1 MNYAKGEDV
10 ASKKDEAVLANGIT
24 VLVDPKAVFY
34 IAGTV
39 MDFEVSLNRCII
51 YVCLELSSHRLL
63 CRYRYMCVLFTYVL
77 AAAIDLVSLFNFR
90 PLQETELSAEFTFKN
105 PNSKGSCG
113 CGESF
118 NV

>member
-39 MDFEVSLNRCII
+39 MDFEVRLNHC
-51 YVCLELSSHRLL
+51 ELS
-63 CRYRYMCVLFTYVL
+63 MF
-77 AAAIDLVSLFNFR
+77 DWNFR
-90 PLQETELSAEFTFKN
+90 LINCFLASLSLPLCVRLAHLHMY
-105 PNSKGSCG
+105 C
-113 CGESF
+113 CCD
-118 NV
+118 